1 MPSDFTDEQFSSL
14 YLQANNAFKE
24 LVAFDEIIQDFSG
37 RSKTEPIREW
47 LQNNRQYLDRQSDPN
62 FHNNLQRFFDM
73 INRVLENAEPD
84 TEEGG
89 YSMTVSD
96 EGSSIAFESFMSNIA
111 FRFVDRTELI
121 GKAILIAAESS
132 FEVLFGQLVHVIY
145 AKYPSALSA
154 SDYSFTLEE
163 LTKYPS
169 IEDAREHLIRR
180 RIDNLLR
187 ESLTGWNKWL
197 KRTINVSLEQVLPNW
212 PATCE
217 IFIRRNMLV
226 HTEGRITERYLSEL
240 RQAGESAEGLNIG
253 ESLIPDINY
262 LRVSLQRLI
271 ALEVMLL
278 FRVISHIEKTRLD
291 AAAGSV
297 SEKLEFCV
305 KHRMWEAA
313 HLISDAFG
321 DTQCMREIQLNI
333 KVNGWLARKFIDGID
348 NVRGEVTSWDVSGLN
363 EKYSIIKDLLL
374 DQLTPEELADVVASG
389 IFTNFEV
396 STHPLFEKFRKE
408 SENISNEDSVEG
420 QPSADKG
427 ADH

>member
-1 MPSDFTDEQFSSL
+1 MAE
-14 YLQANNAFKE
+14 AFGF
-24 LVAFDEIIQDFSG
+24 AF
-37 RSKTEPIREW
+37 P
-47 LQNNRQYLDRQSDPN
+47 
-62 FHNNLQRFFDM
+62 FHADQPPARFFALLY
-73 INRVLENAEPD
+73 VLRIKRAFERLTN
-84 TEEGG
+84 
-89 YSMTVSD
+89 
-96 EGSSIAFESFMSNIA
+96 AFESCH
-111 FRFVDRTELI
+111 
-121 GKAILIAAESS
+121 GSS
-132 FEVLFGQLVHVIY
+132 FNAVVVRLFVTQCGDEIH
-145 AKYPSALSA
+145 
-154 SDYSFTLEE
+154 
-163 LTKYPS
+163 
-169 IEDAREHLIRR
+169 ARSSTRG
-180 RIDNLLR
+180 N
-187 ESLTGWNKWL
+187 
-197 KRTINVSLEQVLPNW
+197 
-212 PATCE
+212 A
-217 IFIRRNMLV
+217 IRRNMLV